1 MTGVDWMVVS
11 AALLVGAVA
20 GLCMRVVAV
29 IKMGEPPRWC
39 SCVGI
44 DQSSIDLLVSLSMRR
59 LAMTA
64 DLHLAKAHHLLFLL
78 LAGVLAFEIGMVRSN
93 MDREDILRVA
103 RVDV

>member
-1 MTGVDWMVVS
+1 
-11 AALLVGAVA
+11 
-20 GLCMRVVAV
+20 MRVVVV
-29 IKMGEPPRWC
+29 IKIGDPEINAAL
-39 SCVGI
+39 I
-44 DQSSIDLLVSLSMRR
+44 DPNTKAPSRSLVSSSMRR